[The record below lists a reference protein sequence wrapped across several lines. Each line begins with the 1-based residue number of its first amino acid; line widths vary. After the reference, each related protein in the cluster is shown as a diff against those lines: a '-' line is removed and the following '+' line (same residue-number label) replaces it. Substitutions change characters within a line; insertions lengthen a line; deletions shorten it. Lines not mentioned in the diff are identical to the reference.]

1 MRKAEE
7 KKSAVDIVVDR
18 ITSEIISGELEPG
31 DRLLTE
37 PELSAKYGV
46 GRNSVRE
53 AIKQLQGFGVLYIK
67 RADGTFVAEKY
78 NEPMLDPMLYGLILR
93 KSDWNDFVQLR
104 AVIEIGTLEV
114 ALQNPDVVAVV
125 PRLHE
130 LIDELDAE
138 MRKDD
143 PNEDRILE
151 MDLEFHSAI
160 ARTIHNPQIDT
171 VTSYIVRMTV
181 PSRRDTVK
189 KWLEKDEIDKFLNL
203 HRQIADV
210 IEKRDTERITQAVTE
225 HYILWK

>member
-225 HYILWK
+225 HYVLWK